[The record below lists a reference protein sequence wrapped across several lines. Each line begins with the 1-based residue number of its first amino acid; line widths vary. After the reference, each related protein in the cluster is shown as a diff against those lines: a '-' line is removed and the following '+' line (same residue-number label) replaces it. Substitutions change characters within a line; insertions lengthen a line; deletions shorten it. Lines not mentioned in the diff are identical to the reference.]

1 MTRRTPLWIA
11 VIWLATVAGAAT
23 LTWTVISAAGTQV
36 GQIPPVDPGISIS
49 VTTPGGATSKASAAA
64 SRTPTTVATS
74 TSAKPA
80 TPTDPTGK
88 PSSYVGSW
96 SGAPGRVI
104 ARCTGSAVS
113 LVSAIPNDGYR
124 VQTEYEGTKQL
135 VVEFESAEEHGED
148 EGDEAHLLVSCS
160 QSHPVF
166 RNH

>member
-1 MTRRTPLWIA
+1 M
-11 VIWLATVAGAAT
+11 IWLATVAGAAT

-36 GQIPPVDPGISIS
+36 GQIPPVDPGISIA
-49 VTTPGGATSKASAAA
+49 VTTPGGATSRASASA
-64 SRTPTTVATS
+64 SKTPTTAATS

-80 TPTDPTGK
+80 TSTNPTSKQPR
-88 PSSYVGSW
+88 SYAGSW
-96 SGAPGRVI
+96 SGAPGKVI

-124 VQTEYEGTKQL
+124 VHTEYEGTKQL
-135 VVEFESAEEHGED
+135 VVEFESADEHGED
-148 EGDEAHLLVSCS
+148 EGDEVHLLVSCS

>member
-1 MTRRTPLWIA
+1 M
-11 VIWLATVAGAAT
+11 ATVAGAAT

-36 GQIPPVDPGISIS
+36 GQIPPVDPGISIA
-49 VTTPGGATSKASAAA
+49 VTTPGGATGQTSASAR
-64 SRTPTTVATS
+64 RTPTAVATS
-74 TSAKPA
+74 TSAKPT
-80 TPTDPTGK
+80 TPTDPTSK
-88 PSSYVGSW
+88 RPSSYVGSW
-96 SGAPGRVI
+96 SGAPGKVI
-104 ARCTGSAVS
+104 ARCTGSAVA

-124 VQTEYEGTKQL
+124 VHTEYEGGKQL